1 MSDLS
6 RVRTILALGYCVLGD
21 ICRYWVVLLLGDII
35 FFIVTPN
42 TIPIRQQSAP
52 STW

>member
-1 MSDLS
+1 
-6 RVRTILALGYCVLGD
+6 VIF
-21 ICRYWVVLLLGDII
+21 

>member
-1 MSDLS
+1 
-6 RVRTILALGYCVLGD
+6 LGD
-21 ICRYWVVLLLGDII
+21 I

-42 TIPIRQQSAP
+42 TIPIGQHSTP